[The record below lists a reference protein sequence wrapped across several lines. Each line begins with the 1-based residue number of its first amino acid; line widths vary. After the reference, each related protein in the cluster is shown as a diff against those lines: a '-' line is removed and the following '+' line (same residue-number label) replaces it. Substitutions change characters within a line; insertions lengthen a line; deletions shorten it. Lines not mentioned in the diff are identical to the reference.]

1 MKPPLVIGLTGGIA
15 SGKSTVA
22 NWLAA
27 FGVPVID
34 ADVLSRELVFPGKPA
49 FEEVIAAFG
58 EQIVNDA
65 GHLDRPKL
73 RTLVF
78 THPEKRRQLE
88 AILHPRVW
96 REMRR
101 RIRALSAPYCV
112 ISIPLL
118 VESGQQHLV
127 DRVLVV
133 DTPSALQIARTTARD
148 GSDQETIHGI
158 LNAQASR
165 ADRRAAAHD
174 LIENSGDLAELRA
187 QVMML
192 HVRYLELARAN
203 LPRKTEW

>member
-27 FGVPVID
+27 FGIPVID
-34 ADVLSRELVFPGKPA
+34 ADVLSRELVFAGKPA
-49 FEEVIAAFG
+49 FKEVVATFG
-58 EQIVNDA
+58 AQIVNDA
-65 GHLDRPKL
+65 GELDRRRL

-78 THPEKRRQLE
+78 AHPKKRRQLE
-88 AILHPRVW
+88 AILHHRVW

-101 RIRALSAPYCV
+101 RIRALAAPYCV
-112 ISIPLL
+112 LSIPLL
-118 VESGQQHLV
+118 FVSGQQHLV

-133 DTPSALQIARTTARD
+133 DTPTTLQIARTTARD
-148 GSDQETIHGI
+148 GSDKETIKGI

-165 ADRRAAAHD
+165 SDRRAAAD
-174 LIENSGDLAELRA
+174 DIIDNSGDLAELRA